1 MHHRSGSLAKETGR
15 SMKQFH
21 ENLISIEEAVTLDGL
36 FARRLHRSPRG
47 LAYQHYDRDSKSWR
61 SLTWEEMA
69 QQVARWQQA
78 LSSEGLRPG
87 DRVAV
92 LLRNCPEWLMWDQ
105 AALSLGLV
113 TVPLYTDDRP
123 DNIAYILAESGVK
136 VMLVQDAG
144 RWKRLVPSLPEEG
157 EGPLQRVLLLDES
170 REAHKFV
177 RNDERIRLVSDWLP
191 EKSPELRVR
200 NGADPYELASIV
212 YTSGTTGRPK
222 GVMLSHHNMLSV
234 AHGGLTL
241 LDCYEEDKF
250 LSFLPL
256 SHTLERTAGYYL
268 PIMAGASVAFSRSVA
283 QLGDD
288 LMKVQPTAII
298 AVPRIFEKVYGRI
311 KDQLKKKPTLARK
324 LFDLAVEVGWA
335 RFEYRQG
342 RTGWSPKLLL
352 WPMLERVVARNVVAR
367 LGGRLR
373 LAVSGGAPL
382 SPDIARVFI
391 GLGIPIVQG
400 YGLTETSPVISVNSL
415 ENNVPASV
423 GLPIRGTE
431 VKVGEN
437 DELLVRGPGV
447 MLGYW
452 NNHKATTEVLDPD
465 GWLHT
470 GDQARIEDGH
480 IFITG
485 RLKDILVLS
494 NGEKIPPADMELAI
508 ALDPLIEQV
517 MVVGEGR
524 PYLTALVVLEPG
536 HWSALAKEMG
546 LDPEDPASLQEKQV
560 HNEVLKRIKAAL
572 KDFPGY
578 AKIRKV
584 HLSLKP
590 WTIEEGLITPT
601 LKVKRPKVLERFA
614 DEVEA
619 LYSEG
624 PAS

>member
-1 MHHRSGSLAKETGR
+1 MTKTINPR
-15 SMKQFH
+15 KQFH
-21 ENLISIEEAVTLDGL
+21 ENLISVEEARTLDGL
-36 FARRLHRSPRG
+36 LARRVHRSPEG
-47 LAYQHYDRDSKSWR
+47 LAYEYFDRADKAWHA
-61 SLTWEEMA
+61 LTWAEVA
-69 QQVARWQQA
+69 AQVARWQKA
-78 LSSEGLRPG
+78 LAGEDLRPG
-87 DRVAV
+87 DRVGV
-92 LLRNCPEWLMWDQ
+92 LLRNCPQWIFWDQ

-123 DNIAYILAESGVK
+123 DNVAYILEEAGVR
-136 VMLVQDAG
+136 VLLVQDAG
-144 RWKRLVPSLPEEG
+144 RWKRLVPVLPAEG
-157 EGPLQRVLLLDES
+157 EGPLARVVLLDDGS
-170 REAHKFV
+170 EARKFA
-177 RNDERIRLVSDWLP
+177 RNDERIRLARQWLP
-191 EKSPELRVR
+191 GDAEYRPRR
-200 NGADPYELASIV
+200 DGDPHSLASIV

-234 AHGGLTL
+234 AHGSLTM

-268 PIMAGASVAFSRSVA
+268 PMMAGAAVAFSRSVA

-288 LMKVQPTAII
+288 LMKVRPTAII
-298 AVPRIFEKVYGRI
+298 AVPRIFERVYGRI
-311 KDQLKKKPTLARK
+311 RGQLDKQSPLARR
-324 LFDLAVEVGWA
+324 LFELAVSVGWA
-335 RFEYRQG
+335 RFEHQQG
-342 RTGWSPKLLL
+342 RAPWSPRLLL
-352 WPMLERVVARNVVAR
+352 WPLLDQLVARKVVAR

-382 SPDIARVFI
+382 APEIARVFI

-400 YGLTETSPVISVNSL
+400 YGLTETSPVISVNTL
-415 ENNVPASV
+415 EDNIPESV

-431 VKVGEN
+431 VKIGDN

-447 MLGYW
+447 MQGYW
-452 NNHKATTEVLDPD
+452 NNHKATTEVLEPD

-470 GDQARIEDGH
+470 GDQARIEKGH

-485 RLKDILVLS
+485 RIKDILVLS

-508 ALDPLIEQV
+508 AMDPLVEQV

-524 PYLTALVVLEPG
+524 PYLTALVVLDRDQ
-536 HWSALAKEMG
+536 WAALAETLG
-546 LDPEDPASLQEKQV
+546 LDPEAPESLQDRRV
-560 HNEVLKRIKAAL
+560 HAEVLGRIKGAL

-584 HLSLKP
+584 HLMLEP
-590 WTIEEGLITPT
+590 WTIEDGLITPT
-601 LKVKRPKVLERFA
+601 LKVKRAKVLERFA

-619 LYSEG
+619 LYAEG
-624 PAS
+624 PAR

>member
-1 MHHRSGSLAKETGR
+1 MS
-15 SMKQFH
+15 QFH
-21 ENLISIEEAVTLDGL
+21 ENLISVEEAVTLDGL
-36 FARRLHRSPRG
+36 FARRLHRSPDG
-47 LAYQHYDRDSKSWR
+47 LAYQHFDRATKQWISW
-61 SLTWEEMA
+61 TWRDMA
-69 QQVARWQQA
+69 RQVARWRQA
-78 LSSEGLRPG
+78 LEGEGLKPG

-92 LLRNCPEWLMWDQ
+92 LLRNCPQWIMWDQ

-123 DNIAYILAESGVK
+123 DNVAYILEEAGVK
-136 VMLVQDAG
+136 ALLVQDAG
-144 RWKRLVPSLPEEG
+144 RWKRLAPSLPEEG
-157 EGPLQRVLLLDES
+157 EGPLGRVLLLDDS
-170 REAHKFV
+170 KEARKFA

-191 EKSPELRVR
+191 ESAPELAPRK
-200 NGADPYELASIV
+200 GGDPHELASIV

-222 GVMLSHHNMLSV
+222 GVMLSHHNMLAV
-234 AHGGLTL
+234 AHGSLTL

-268 PIMAGASVAFSRSVA
+268 PMMAGAAVAFSRSVA

-311 KDQLKKKPTLARK
+311 KDQLKKKSPVARK
-324 LFDLAVEVGWA
+324 LFELAVNVGWA
-335 RFEYRQG
+335 RFEYQQG
-342 RTGWSPKLLL
+342 RAGWSPRLLL
-352 WPMLERVVARNVVAR
+352 WPLMERLVARNVVAK

-382 SPDIARVFI
+382 SPDIAKVFI

-400 YGLTETSPVISVNSL
+400 YGLTETSPVISVNTL
-415 ENNVPASV
+415 EDNVPASV
-423 GLPIRGTE
+423 GVPIRGTQ
-431 VKVGEN
+431 VRIGDN
-437 DELLVRGPGV
+437 DELLVKGPGV

-452 NNHKATTEVLDPD
+452 NNHKATTETIDPD

-485 RLKDILVLS
+485 RIKDILVLS

-524 PYLTALVVLEPG
+524 PYLTALVVLEPS
-536 HWSALAKEMG
+536 HWTTLARELG
-546 LDPEDPASLQEKQV
+546 LDPDDPASLNEKKV
-560 HNEVLKRIKAAL
+560 HAEVLKRIKAAL

-584 HLSLKP
+584 HLSLEP
-590 WTIEEGLITPT
+590 WTIEAGLITPT
-601 LKVKRPKVLERFA
+601 LKVKRPKVLEHFA
-614 DEVEA
+614 KEVEA
-619 LYSEG
+619 LYADG
-624 PAS
+624 PAA